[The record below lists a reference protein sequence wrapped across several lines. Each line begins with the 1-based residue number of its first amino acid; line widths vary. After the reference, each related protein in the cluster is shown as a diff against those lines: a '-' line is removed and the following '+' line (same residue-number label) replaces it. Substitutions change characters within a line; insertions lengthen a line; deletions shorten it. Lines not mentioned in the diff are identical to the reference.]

1 MAFFMRQLPLQ
12 ITQDFIPDLD
22 NFVAGRNVELLH
34 ALNATAAGKLAERF
48 FYLWGDTGVGKSH
61 LLRGAVAAA
70 RRAGLRAGYFV
81 AGASLAETADY
92 DFVAV
97 DEVTQLDGAA
107 QIALFNRY
115 NQLKDEG
122 GRLLAAGP
130 CAPAQL
136 ALRAD
141 LVTRLG
147 WGLVFQTHG
156 LDDSEKAAA
165 LAAHARARGFRL
177 SADVANYLLNRWR
190 RDLPSLVAAVEAL
203 DCYSLETQRPVTVPL
218 LREILTAR
226 PEQNTSG

>member
-1 MAFFMRQLPLQ
+1 MRQLPLQ
-12 ITQDFIPDLD
+12 IALDFTPDLG
-22 NFVAGRNVELLH
+22 NFVAGRNTELLH
-34 ALNATAAGKLAERF
+34 ALEATAAGKLAERF
-48 FYLWGDTGVGKSH
+48 LYLWGGAGVGKSH

-70 RRAGLRAGYFV
+70 RRAGLRACYLA
-81 AGASLAETADY
+81 AGAALTETTGC

-97 DEVTQLDGAA
+97 DDVTRLDGAA

-122 GRLLAAGP
+122 GRLLAAGS
-130 CAPAQL
+130 CAPARL

-177 SADVANYLLNRWR
+177 SAEVANYLLNRWR

-203 DCYSLETQRPVTVPL
+203 DRYSLETQRPVTVPL

-226 PEQNTSG
+226 PD